1 MCVSPALAYIT
12 VLQRPQYS
20 LGDTGVQCSSE
31 MAKRKPT
38 ASRGLAGPDHV
49 SGLRMAWKGFL
60 FFIFYISVVFLNVC
74 QKSEFITWFTDYLN
88 V

>member
-49 SGLRMAWKGFL
+49 SGLRMAWKGF
-60 FFIFYISVVFLNVC
+60 FFFSFL
-74 QKSEFITWFTDYLN
+74 Y
-88 V
+88 